1 MSIIFDHDP
10 VTGVTT
16 HWDYDPITDKIH
28 LTYEQD
34 VSKILDQIKEKRLTS
49 KSFGHVE
56 EFAHYATI
64 PTIVQME
71 MLKKG
76 LDLADKNATKGIIRE
91 IETNYPLLKTTSK
104 KHSAK

>member
-71 MLKKG
+71 LKKKG
-76 LDLADKNATKGIIRE
+76 MDLMDRNATKRIVRE
-91 IETNYPLLKTTSK
+91 IESVYPYLKTTEK
-104 KHSAK
+104 RHG